1 MSRLSGVIPFPEGA
15 MKSGVKMLEEEQFKK
30 NGRGGRPVPM
40 LIIFGPVSE
49 VHSGPA
55 DGQ

>member
-15 MKSGVKMLEEEQFKK
+15 MKSCVKMLEEEQLKK
-30 NGRGGRPVPM
+30 GERKKRTAPM